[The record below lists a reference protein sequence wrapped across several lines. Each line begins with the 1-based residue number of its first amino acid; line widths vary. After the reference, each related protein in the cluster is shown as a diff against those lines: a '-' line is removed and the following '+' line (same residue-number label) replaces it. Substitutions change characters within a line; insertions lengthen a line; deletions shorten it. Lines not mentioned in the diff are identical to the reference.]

1 LELSV
6 TQENKDI
13 KATDLSQLADVVEAV
28 LISVRDKRTQVRL
41 ALAAM
46 LSGGHLL
53 IEDAPGMGKTS
64 LARALGHH
72 LQLNWSRLQ
81 CTNDTTPSDIV
92 GVNIF
97 DPKSGA
103 FEFRQGPVFTQ
114 VLLADELN
122 RAPSKS
128 QSALLEAMA
137 ERQVTVDGTS
147 FALPA
152 PFIVIATQNP
162 TEQIGVSPLP
172 ESQLD
177 RFAVSFSLGLPSS
190 QVEADILRDARAGE
204 ETFEQ
209 GTPVLQAGAFHTL
222 QKKCHDI
229 DFSDPIITYLQDLA
243 GQLRAASLP
252 NLSVRAL
259 MQIKGLAQAHAMIEG
274 RDFCVPE
281 DIQAVFAPAL
291 QHRLGPVTGASS
303 ALLNEALLQVS
314 AP

>member
-1 LELSV
+1 MSAVE
-6 TQENKDI
+6 EKI
-13 KATDLSQLADVVEAV
+13 AAPDLDKLAAVVSAV
-28 LISVRDKRTQVRL
+28 LVSVRDKQAQVRL

-46 LSGGHLL
+46 LSGGHVL

-72 LQLNWSRLQ
+72 LQLDWSRLQ

-97 DPKSGA
+97 DPKSGD

-114 VLLADELN
+114 LLLADELN

-137 ERQVTVDGTS
+137 ERQVTVDGSS
-147 FALPA
+147 FGLPD

-177 RFAVSFSLGLPSS
+177 RFAVSFSLGLPSGD
-190 QVEADILRDARAGE
+190 VEADILRDAVSGTESFE
-204 ETFEQ
+204 E
-209 GTPVLQAGAFHTL
+209 GTPVLAAGEFNALRDACT
-222 QKKCHDI
+222 DI
-229 DFSDPIITYLQDLA
+229 SFTDPIIAYLQALA
-243 GQLRAASLP
+243 ARLRAASLP

-259 MQIKGLAQAHAMIEG
+259 IQIKGLAQAHAMIEG
-274 RDFCVPE
+274 RDYCQPE
-281 DIQAVFAPAL
+281 DVQAVFVPSL
-291 QHRLGPVTGASS
+291 QHRLGPITGASS
-303 ALLNEALLQVS
+303 SVLQDILQQVEV
-314 AP
+314 P